1 MVVIPV
7 RHYGTSVQR
16 NRVRR
21 QIKEIWRLEKIK
33 FTTGFDMAFVVYRG
47 KAVEHARQKQQLTK
61 LFQQAGLYLSN

>member
-33 FTTGFDMAFVVYRG
+33 FAIGFDVAFVVYRG
-47 KAVEHARQKQQLTK
+47 KAVEHARQQQKLIK
-61 LFQQAGLYLSN
+61 LFQEAGLYLSN